1 MKKILF
7 SFLVIFVFIGLING
21 VTSAYFSDTVTS
33 TGNTFATGTLDLNL
47 DGDNTNVVKF
57 TVTDIKPGDSETRTW
72 EVNNV
77 GNINGYLDLHNLIQ
91 THDAGISTEQELT
104 VEDPDVGTL
113 GKLLNIDLFVDA
125 DNNGVFDN
133 SDTTIYSGTM
143 DGLSPDYDLNLSLDA
158 NTSNYLTM
166 IVSWPS
172 SVNDNKGQGDSVQ
185 LDMTFELGQTTV
197 Q

>member
-7 SFLVIFVFIGLING
+7 NFFVIFVFIGLMSG
-21 VTSAYFSDTVTS
+21 VTLSYFSDTVTS
-33 TGNTFATGTLDLNL
+33 TGNTFSTGTLDLNL

-57 TVTDIKPGDSETRTW
+57 TVTDIKPGDSEIRTW

-77 GNINGYLDLHNLIQ
+77 GNMNGYLDLHNLIQ
-91 THDAGISTEQELT
+91 THDPGISTEQELT

-133 SDTTIYSGTM
+133 GDTTIYSGTM
-143 DGLSPDYDLNLSLDA
+143 EGLSTDYDSNLQLDA

-172 SVNDNKGQGDSVQ
+172 SVDDNAGQGDVAQ
-185 LDMTFELGQTTV
+185 LDMVFELGQTMA

>member
-7 SFLVIFVFIGLING
+7 SFLVIFIFIGLISG

-113 GKLLNIDLFVDA
+113 GSLLNIDLFIDA
-125 DNNGVFDN
+125 DNNGVFDGN
-133 SDTTIYSGTM
+133 DTTIYSGTM

-166 IVSWPS
+166 IVNWPS
-172 SVNDNKGQGDSVQ
+172 SLNDNAGQGDVAQ
-185 LDMTFELGQTTV
+185 LDMVFELGQTTA

>member
-7 SFLVIFVFIGLING
+7 SLFIMSIFIGLISG

-33 TGNTFATGTLDLNL
+33 TGNTFTTGTLDLNL
-47 DGDNTNVVKF
+47 DGNNTNIVKF
-57 TVTDIKPGDSETRTW
+57 TVTDIKPGDSETKTW

-77 GNINGYLDLHNLIQ
+77 GNMNGYLDLHNLVQ

-104 VEDPDVGTL
+104 VENPDIGTL
-113 GKLLNIDLFVDA
+113 GNLLNINLFVDA
-125 DNNGVFDN
+125 NNNGVFDGG
-133 SDTTIYSGTM
+133 DITIYSGAM
-143 DGLSPDYDLNLSLDA
+143 DGLSNDYDLDLPLDA
-158 NTSNYLTM
+158 NTSSYLTM

-172 SVNDNKGQGDSVQ
+172 SADDNAGQGDVAQ
-185 LDMTFELGQTTV
+185 LDMLFELGQTTA

>member
-7 SFLVIFVFIGLING
+7 SFLIIFVFIGLMSG
-21 VTSAYFSDTVTS
+21 VTLSYFSDTVTS
-33 TGNTFATGTLDLNL
+33 TGNTFSTGTLDLNL

-77 GNINGYLDLHNLIQ
+77 GNMNGYLDLHNLIQ
-91 THDAGISTEQELT
+91 THDPGISTEQELT

-133 SDTTIYSGTM
+133 SDTTIYSGVM
-143 DGLSPDYDLNLSLDA
+143 EGLLTDYDRDIPLDA

-166 IVSWPS
+166 TVSWPS
-172 SVNDNKGQGDSVQ
+172 SDNDNAGQGDIAQ
-185 LDMTFELGQTTV
+185 LDMIFELGQTTA

>member
-7 SFLVIFVFIGLING
+7 SFLVIFVFIGLISG

-47 DGDNTNVVKF
+47 DGNNTNVVKF
-57 TVTDIKPGDSETRTW
+57 EVTDIKPGDSETRTW

-77 GNINGYLDLHNLIQ
+77 GNMNGYLDLHSLIQ
-91 THDAGISTEQELT
+91 THDPGISTEQELV

-113 GKLLNIDLFVDA
+113 GSLLNIDLFVDTN
-125 DNNGVFDN
+125 NNGVFDGN
-133 SDTTIYSGTM
+133 DTAIYSGVM
-143 DGLSPDYDLNLSLDA
+143 NGLSADYDLNLPLDA

-172 SVNDNKGQGDSVQ
+172 NANDNACQGDIAQ
-185 LDMTFELGQTTV
+185 LDMIFELGQTEI